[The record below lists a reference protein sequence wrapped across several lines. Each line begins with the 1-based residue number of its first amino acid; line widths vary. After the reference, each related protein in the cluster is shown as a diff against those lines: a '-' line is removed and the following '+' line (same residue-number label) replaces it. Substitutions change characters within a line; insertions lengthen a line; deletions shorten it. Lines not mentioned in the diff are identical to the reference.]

1 MAKKQLQTVIEMQ
14 DKFSK
19 QLELFSEDLHKATD
33 ELKNFAKENEKS
45 SGSSDKLTDSLLNLS
60 NVAKTAG
67 IAYLGKKIFELGNFA
82 VGAASKMDELGNVT
96 SQVFGNSKREVED
109 WAKTID
115 DKIGRSIYQLQ
126 NFASIYGS
134 MFKGA
139 GFDTSYFKNISKDLA
154 VFTADFSSFFN
165 VTDDEAFTAI
175 KGALTGETE
184 ALKRFGII
192 LNDTVMAEY
201 ALTQGIK
208 ANWSELDTALKM
220 QLRYNKL
227 MEITTHIQ
235 GDAERTVDGYANS
248 LKKAEGLIDNIAT
261 SVGQKLI
268 PGATRAVHMF
278 NGIAEAIDN
287 MLSKKDV
294 TDYVFDFVTEKQ
306 SIDELKERYIELSEL
321 YLQGLN
327 TPESEKERLE
337 LYEKILALYPELF
350 GKIDSEAEH
359 YGKVKT
365 ALDSVIN
372 ALKEKIILDA
382 KNAALEQGRIRT
394 EKLRNRI
401 SEKQKEITEKGIK
414 IEAKTGKNIAHLL
427 LDEDIQ
433 KLHSAYAQE
442 NGYTK
447 PNKQKNIFEKE
458 LNKILSGNKEIND
471 KLKGLSE
478 RDKAEYIDS
487 LSKEVK
493 QAAKQYSLQT
503 ASTIKEIKK
512 LEMELDKENQ
522 AVLEEADRQGKIV
535 GDSLERI
542 QKNGSSSRRSDTAR
556 YSSSKANT
564 NIESTIGEAQ
574 KEIDKEKEKFSD
586 SEKAVKEIEELK
598 AKWDTLASKDLKG
611 KKKIYKRL
619 VSLGEKNT
627 AKYAN
632 EINALE
638 KELEKKPKKE
648 KASREERYTYQ
659 NYRKDLQNQQ
669 IFADITGIK
678 ELEQLKSKL
687 STIQSYMKGAIEKGN
702 KGLLEKLQQDF
713 KETTFEIHKV
723 NIQKGLDEI
732 QKQLDTLDI
741 KLESGKMDE
750 QGYHKERV
758 SLLDKVLE
766 QFSENFMNLSDQDK
780 AELKE
785 KIEAFKKEKTVS
797 DEAIK
802 QKEKETAAAKR
813 VTEGL
818 DLLSSGF
825 NGIAAGISAANINN
839 SQTMNGISGIFSSF
853 GTVAKGLETLGG
865 FKSLGSIATT
875 AASWGSSLATVGTIA
890 SGVGAAIGVV
900 GAIGSFIGRKGK
912 KKAAKIDAENKENEE
927 AYKKQISAIQQLTQ
941 AIEKYSERI
950 KTFADRVLV
959 DISKNPTLKYIA
971 GGQRNFDLIHDS
983 MISGKHFADITA
995 LEKGSKKYRSG
1006 FRKKRKSTYTKVDI
1020 SEAELL
1026 KYLGFDKTELDAFT
1040 DEEMRQLDKVLDKVN
1055 HETLRRATGRNL
1067 TESSIE
1073 EWKKQVHEFTK
1084 QLEFLE
1090 KEKADL
1096 FRGST
1101 LESFSGMEFRTE
1113 KELIKEYTEQF
1124 KELGLEGE
1132 KYTETI
1138 KEMAKNNQVLV
1149 TSMLDV
1155 RSNAIEGL
1163 ATGNGG
1169 FLTAAKSYFEK
1180 IYKNASSV
1188 AYDVAFSDIDS
1199 YMSEMFKTI
1208 SDKLLD
1214 VKKSGKLDFS
1224 NLLSDF
1230 DFAKFKNLELSEKE
1244 IKKSLDTIK
1253 RQLLDSGVDLSI
1265 INKLL
1270 PQSDFNNRL
1279 NDLTTSLS
1287 AAMSAGLET
1296 HKYESFTETLGKS
1309 LYDSTKNG
1317 LVKAFSESALY
1328 RGMIEK
1334 FIDTEDLRSKLE
1346 KAGNFKE
1353 AFNLTENIMK
1363 KFGYE
1368 MEANGFGGFDAI
1380 GNLAKEEK
1388 KLGNAYYQDKA
1399 SNMEIN
1405 VTNHFHDI
1413 VYGVQDLES
1422 KINKA
1427 VTDGLEL
1434 ASKKPVILG
1443 G

>member
-96 SQVFGNSKREVED
+96 SQVFGNSKREIED
-109 WAKTID
+109 WAKTMD

-294 TDYVFDFVTEKQ
+294 TDYVFDFVKEKQ
-306 SIDELKERYIELSEL
+306 SIDELKERYVELSEL

-359 YGKVKT
+359 YLQLAG
-365 ALDSVIN
+365 ALDTVISK
-372 ALKEKIILDA
+372 LKEKALTQLKADMSADHTKKLQAYASEAAKYQMESNEEVAKIASKTGGFNPNRRFSKLQYELVNELHEAAASGDEKASERLD
-382 KNAALEQGRIRT
+382 KHLYGLNRDQRAAAIEFARHQVIRD
-394 EKLRNRI
+394 K
-401 SEKQKEITEKGIK
+401 K
-414 IEAKTGKNIAHLL
+414 IEENIEKSRKLNDEFEKTMKNEMAQLEILL
-427 LDEDIQ
+427 NVSS
-433 KLHSAYAQE
+433 KTSYAQAKHYVKY
-442 NGYTK
+442 N
-447 PNKQKNIFEKE
+447 QE
-458 LNKILSGNKEIND
+458 LN
-471 KLKGLSE
+471 
-478 RDKAEYIDS
+478 AEMR
-487 LSKEVK
+487 KVPNVEVK
-493 QAAKQYSLQT
+493 
-503 ASTIKEIKK
+503 
-512 LEMELDKENQ
+512 D
-522 AVLEEADRQGKIV
+522 EA
-535 GDSLERI
+535 
-542 QKNGSSSRRSDTAR
+542 
-556 YSSSKANT
+556 
-564 NIESTIGEAQ
+564 
-574 KEIDKEKEKFSD
+574 
-586 SEKAVKEIEELK
+586 SEKAVKEIEDLK

-611 KKKIYKRL
+611 KKEIYKRL
-619 VSLGEKNT
+619 MALGEKNLS
-627 AKYAN
+627 KYTN

-638 KELEKKPKKE
+638 KELEKKPRKE

-780 AELKE
+780 VELKE

-971 GGQRNFDLIHDS
+971 GGQRNFDLMHDS

-1006 FRKKRKSTYTKVDI
+1006 FRKKRKDTYTKVDI

>member
-96 SQVFGNSKREVED
+96 SQVFGNSKREIED
-109 WAKTID
+109 WAKTMD

-208 ANWSELDTALKM
+208 ANWAELDTALKM

-227 MEITTHIQ
+227 MEITAHIQ

-294 TDYVFDFVTEKQ
+294 TDYVFDFVKEKQ

-337 LYEKILALYPELF
+337 LYNQILTLYPELF

-359 YGKVKT
+359 YLQLAG
-365 ALDSVIN
+365 ALDTVISK
-372 ALKEKIILDA
+372 LKEKTLAQFQSDRIAEHSKTLEKHATQIA
-382 KNAALEQGRIRT
+382 KYEMESDEEIAKIASKNKGFNPNTKFGKAQYQVIHDLHEESAKGDEKAA
-394 EKLRNRI
+394 EKLDKRLRGLTSAERAATIEFARHEVIRN
-401 SEKQKEITEKGIK
+401 QK
-414 IEAKTGKNIAHLL
+414 IEGYIG
-427 LDEDIQ
+427 DIQ
-433 KLHSAYAQE
+433 KLNDEFNKTMKYQTAQLETVLNVSSKTSYAQAKH
-442 NGYTK
+442 YSK
-447 PNKQKNIFEKE
+447 YYQE
-458 LNKILSGNKEIND
+458 LDIARGKIP
-471 KLKGLSE
+471 
-478 RDKAEYIDS
+478 KAE
-487 LSKEVK
+487 VK
-493 QAAKQYSLQT
+493 
-503 ASTIKEIKK
+503 
-512 LEMELDKENQ
+512 D
-522 AVLEEADRQGKIV
+522 EA
-535 GDSLERI
+535 
-542 QKNGSSSRRSDTAR
+542 
-556 YSSSKANT
+556 
-564 NIESTIGEAQ
+564 
-574 KEIDKEKEKFSD
+574 
-586 SEKAVKEIEELK
+586 SEKAAKEIEELK
-598 AKWDTLASKDLKG
+598 TKWDTLASKDLKG
-611 KKKIYKRL
+611 KKEIYQRL
-619 VSLGEKNT
+619 MALGEKNLS
-627 AKYAN
+627 KYTN

-638 KELEKKPKKE
+638 KELEKNSKKE
-648 KASREERYTYQ
+648 KAPKEDRYTYQ

-669 IFADITGIK
+669 IFADITGVK

-741 KLESGKMDE
+741 KLESGKIDE

-825 NGIAAGISAANINN
+825 NGIAAGISAAN

-927 AYKKQISAIQQLTQ
+927 AYKKQISALQQLTQ

-971 GGQRNFDLIHDS
+971 GGQRNFDLMHDS

-1138 KEMAKNNQVLV
+1138 KDMAKNNQVLV

-1380 GNLAKEEK
+1380 GNLTKEEK
-1388 KLGNAYYQDKA
+1388 KLENAYYQDKA

>member
-96 SQVFGNSKREVED
+96 SQVFGNSKREIED
-109 WAKTID
+109 WAKTMD

-208 ANWSELDTALKM
+208 ANWAELDTALKM

-294 TDYVFDFVTEKQ
+294 TDYVFDFVKEKQ

-337 LYEKILALYPELF
+337 LYNQILTLYPELF

-359 YGKVKT
+359 YLQLAG
-365 ALDSVIN
+365 ALDTVISK
-372 ALKEKIILDA
+372 LKEKALTQLKADMSADHTKKLQAYASEAAKYQMESNEEVAKIASKTGGFNPNRRFSKLQYELVNELHEAAASGDEKASERLD
-382 KNAALEQGRIRT
+382 KHLYGLNRDQRAAAIEFARHQVIRD
-394 EKLRNRI
+394 K
-401 SEKQKEITEKGIK
+401 K
-414 IEAKTGKNIAHLL
+414 IEENIEKSRKLNDEFEKTMKNEMAQLEILL
-427 LDEDIQ
+427 NVSS
-433 KLHSAYAQE
+433 KTSYAQAKHYVKY
-442 NGYTK
+442 N
-447 PNKQKNIFEKE
+447 QE
-458 LNKILSGNKEIND
+458 LN
-471 KLKGLSE
+471 
-478 RDKAEYIDS
+478 AEMG
-487 LSKEVK
+487 KVPNVEVK
-493 QAAKQYSLQT
+493 
-503 ASTIKEIKK
+503 
-512 LEMELDKENQ
+512 D
-522 AVLEEADRQGKIV
+522 EA
-535 GDSLERI
+535 
-542 QKNGSSSRRSDTAR
+542 
-556 YSSSKANT
+556 
-564 NIESTIGEAQ
+564 
-574 KEIDKEKEKFSD
+574 
-586 SEKAVKEIEELK
+586 SEKAAKEIEELK
-598 AKWDTLASKDLKG
+598 TKWDTLASKDLKG
-611 KKKIYKRL
+611 KKEIYKRL
-619 VSLGEKNT
+619 MALGEKNLS
-627 AKYAN
+627 KYTN

-638 KELEKKPKKE
+638 KELEKKHRKE

-927 AYKKQISAIQQLTQ
+927 AYKKQISALQQLTQ

-971 GGQRNFDLIHDS
+971 GGQRNFDLMHDS

-1006 FRKKRKSTYTKVDI
+1006 FRKKRKDTYTKVDI

-1040 DEEMRQLDKVLDKVN
+1040 DAEMKQLDKVLDKVN

-1067 TESSIE
+1067 TESSIQ

-1090 KEKADL
+1090 KEKTDL

-1188 AYDVAFSDIDS
+1188 AYDVTFSDIDS

-1328 RGMIEK
+1328 QGMIEK

-1427 VTDGLEL
+1427 VTDGMEL

>member
-45 SGSSDKLTDSLLNLS
+45 SGSSGKLTDSLLNLS

-294 TDYVFDFVTEKQ
+294 TDYVFDFVKEKQ
-306 SIDELKERYIELSEL
+306 SIDELYDRYVELSEAYMQGTGKPEDEEERL
-321 YLQGLN
+321 SIYEKLKAISPDIISGYNNEASACYELAKGLQKVNEQL
-327 TPESEKERLE
+327 KERIINE
-337 LYEKILALYPELF
+337 AQGKILTKGLEESLKIQGKITDIETKLSTKGA
-350 GKIDSEAEH
+350 KIDSKYRTTLSLHITNKELEKLSSLEAIKNSPYANDKNSFDKAAKEILKKH
-359 YGKVKT
+359 KFEPSESNIKALEELSRGYGFVAMDLEKYNRQAKQISKNTIEETEKVK
-365 ALDSVIN
+365 
-372 ALKEKIILDA
+372 KELTIIIGNLEKESQLRNKNKSLQDTKSEVHKG
-382 KNAALEQGRIRT
+382 KNA
-394 EKLRNRI
+394 
-401 SEKQKEITEKGIK
+401 
-414 IEAKTGKNIAHLL
+414 
-427 LDEDIQ
+427 IQ
-433 KLHSAYAQE
+433 
-442 NGYTK
+442 
-447 PNKQKNIFEKE
+447 
-458 LNKILSGNKEIND
+458 
-471 KLKGLSE
+471 
-478 RDKAEYIDS
+478 
-487 LSKEVK
+487 SK
-493 QAAKQYSLQT
+493 
-503 ASTIKEIKK
+503 
-512 LEMELDKENQ
+512 ME
-522 AVLEEADRQGKIV
+522 
-535 GDSLERI
+535 
-542 QKNGSSSRRSDTAR
+542 
-556 YSSSKANT
+556 
-564 NIESTIGEAQ
+564 
-574 KEIDKEKEKFSD
+574 EIDKEKEKLDD
-586 SEKAVKEIEELK
+586 SKEKNMSRIKEIEE
-598 AKWDTLASKDLKG
+598 TYVKG
-611 KKKIYKRL
+611 MYK
-619 VSLGEKNT
+619 
-627 AKYAN
+627 
-632 EINALE
+632 NALE
-638 KELEKKPKKE
+638 LKKIAAEYIGIGGDHKKAAEMQAKANEMLEQSKKKSKKQHDS
-648 KASREERYTYQ
+648 KEERYTYQ
-659 NYRKDLQNQQ
+659 NYRKDLQNQK
-669 IFADITGIK
+669 IFNDIVGTK
-678 ELEQLKSKL
+678 ELEQLKSKI
-687 STIQSYMKGAIEKGN
+687 STIQSYMRGAIEKGN
-702 KGLLEKLQQDF
+702 KELLNRLQQDF
-713 KETTFEIHKV
+713 KETTFEINNIKV
-723 NIQKGLDEI
+723 GEIIDKYTKESEKNSEIKDTTAKDKADLKNITQTIAELEKLDDE
-732 QKQLDTLDI
+732 QASL
-741 KLESGKMDE
+741 KLEELKKNKDF
-750 QGYHKERV
+750 
-758 SLLDKVLE
+758 LDKKIRQE
-766 QFSENFMNLSDQDK
+766 EEEIRKKQEYNDK
-780 AELKE
+780 LNVTINALN
-785 KIEAFKKEKTVS
+785 
-797 DEAIK
+797 
-802 QKEKETAAAKR
+802 TAANGFSQLASATGSK
-813 VTEGL
+813 TIGGFANIL
-818 DLLSSGF
+818 GSAASIGSAMKDWGGLSSITGMF
-825 NGIAAGISAANINN
+825 SASGSVSAGMASLGAAAGIAAAGI
-839 SQTMNGISGIFSSF
+839 GI
-853 GTVAKGLETLGG
+853 A
-865 FKSLGSIATT
+865 
-875 AASWGSSLATVGTIA
+875 ATVG
-890 SGVGAAIGVV
+890 
-900 GAIGSFIGRKGK
+900 SFLGRKGK

-1169 FLTAAKSYFEK
+1169 YLTAAKSYFEK

-1199 YMSEMFKTI
+1199 YMSEMFKSI

-1328 RGMIEK
+1328 QGMIEK

-1380 GNLAKEEK
+1380 SNLAKEEK

-1399 SNMEIN
+1399 SNMEIH

-1434 ASKKPVILG
+1434 ASKKPVVLG

>member
-45 SGSSDKLTDSLLNLS
+45 SGSSGKLTDSLLNLS

-109 WAKTID
+109 WAKTMD
-115 DKIGRSIYQLQ
+115 DKIGRSIYKLQ

-294 TDYVFDFVTEKQ
+294 TDYVFDFVKEKQ
-306 SIDELKERYIELSEL
+306 SIDELYDRYVELSEAYMQGTGKPEDEEERL
-321 YLQGLN
+321 SIYEKLKAISPDIISGYNNEASACYELAKGLQKVNEQL
-327 TPESEKERLE
+327 KERIINE
-337 LYEKILALYPELF
+337 AQGKILTKGLEESLKIQGKITDIETKLSTKGA
-350 GKIDSEAEH
+350 KIDSKYRTTLSLHITNKELEKLSSLEAIKNSPYANDKNSFDKAAKEILKKH
-359 YGKVKT
+359 KFEPSESNIKALEELSRGYGFVAMDLEKYNRQAKQISKNTIEETEKVK
-365 ALDSVIN
+365 
-372 ALKEKIILDA
+372 KELTIIIGNLEKESQLRNKNKSLQDTKSEVHKG
-382 KNAALEQGRIRT
+382 KNA
-394 EKLRNRI
+394 
-401 SEKQKEITEKGIK
+401 
-414 IEAKTGKNIAHLL
+414 
-427 LDEDIQ
+427 IQ
-433 KLHSAYAQE
+433 
-442 NGYTK
+442 
-447 PNKQKNIFEKE
+447 
-458 LNKILSGNKEIND
+458 
-471 KLKGLSE
+471 
-478 RDKAEYIDS
+478 
-487 LSKEVK
+487 SK
-493 QAAKQYSLQT
+493 
-503 ASTIKEIKK
+503 
-512 LEMELDKENQ
+512 ME
-522 AVLEEADRQGKIV
+522 
-535 GDSLERI
+535 
-542 QKNGSSSRRSDTAR
+542 
-556 YSSSKANT
+556 
-564 NIESTIGEAQ
+564 
-574 KEIDKEKEKFSD
+574 EIDKEKEKLDD
-586 SEKAVKEIEELK
+586 SKEKNMSRIKEIEE
-598 AKWDTLASKDLKG
+598 TYVKG
-611 KKKIYKRL
+611 MYK
-619 VSLGEKNT
+619 
-627 AKYAN
+627 
-632 EINALE
+632 NALE
-638 KELEKKPKKE
+638 LKKIAAEYIGIGGDHKKAAEMQAKANEMLEQSKKKSKKQHDS
-648 KASREERYTYQ
+648 KEERYTYQ

-741 KLESGKMDE
+741 KLKSGKMDE

-839 SQTMNGISGIFSSF
+839 SKTMNGISGIFSSF

-900 GAIGSFIGRKGK
+900 GAVGSFLGRSGK
-912 KKAAKIDAENKENEE
+912 KKAAKIDAQNKENEE
-927 AYKKQISAIQQLTQ
+927 AYKKQISALQQLTQ

-971 GGQRNFDLIHDS
+971 GGQRNFDLMHDS

-1040 DEEMRQLDKVLDKVN
+1040 DEEMRQLDRVLDKVN
-1055 HETLRRATGRNL
+1055 HEALRRATGRNL

>member
-96 SQVFGNSKREVED
+96 SQVFGNSKREIED
-109 WAKTID
+109 WAKTMD

-208 ANWSELDTALKM
+208 ANWAELDTALKM

-227 MEITTHIQ
+227 MEITAHIQ

-294 TDYVFDFVTEKQ
+294 TDYVFDFVKEKQ

-337 LYEKILALYPELF
+337 LYNQILTLYPELF

-359 YGKVKT
+359 YLQLAG
-365 ALDSVIN
+365 ALDTVISK
-372 ALKEKIILDA
+372 LKEKTLAQFQSDRIAEHSKTLEKHATQIA
-382 KNAALEQGRIRT
+382 KYEMESDEEIAKIASKNKGFNPNTKFGKAQYQVIHDLHEESAKGDEKAA
-394 EKLRNRI
+394 EKLDKRLRGLTSAERAATIEFARHEVIRN
-401 SEKQKEITEKGIK
+401 QK
-414 IEAKTGKNIAHLL
+414 IEGYIG
-427 LDEDIQ
+427 DIQ
-433 KLHSAYAQE
+433 KLNDEFNKTMKYQTAQLETVLNVSSKTSYAQAKH
-442 NGYTK
+442 YSK
-447 PNKQKNIFEKE
+447 YYQE
-458 LNKILSGNKEIND
+458 LDIARGKIP
-471 KLKGLSE
+471 
-478 RDKAEYIDS
+478 KAE
-487 LSKEVK
+487 VK
-493 QAAKQYSLQT
+493 
-503 ASTIKEIKK
+503 
-512 LEMELDKENQ
+512 D
-522 AVLEEADRQGKIV
+522 EA
-535 GDSLERI
+535 
-542 QKNGSSSRRSDTAR
+542 
-556 YSSSKANT
+556 
-564 NIESTIGEAQ
+564 
-574 KEIDKEKEKFSD
+574 
-586 SEKAVKEIEELK
+586 SEKAAKEIEELK
-598 AKWDTLASKDLKG
+598 TKWDTLASKDLKG
-611 KKKIYKRL
+611 KKEIYQRL
-619 VSLGEKNT
+619 MALGEKNLS
-627 AKYAN
+627 KYTN

-638 KELEKKPKKE
+638 KELEKNSKKE
-648 KASREERYTYQ
+648 KAPKEDRYTYQ

-669 IFADITGIK
+669 IFADITGVK

-741 KLESGKMDE
+741 KLESGKIDE

-825 NGIAAGISAANINN
+825 NGIAAGISATNINN

-927 AYKKQISAIQQLTQ
+927 AYKKQISALQQLTQ

-971 GGQRNFDLIHDS
+971 GGQRNFDLMHDS

-1138 KEMAKNNQVLV
+1138 KDMAKNNQVLV

-1380 GNLAKEEK
+1380 GNLTKEEK

>member
-45 SGSSDKLTDSLLNLS
+45 SGSSGKLTDSLLNLS

-109 WAKTID
+109 WAKTMD

-306 SIDELKERYIELSEL
+306 SIDELYDRYVELSEAYMQGTGKPEDEEERL
-321 YLQGLN
+321 SIYEKLKAISPDIISGYNNEASACYELAKGLQKVNEQL
-327 TPESEKERLE
+327 KERIINE
-337 LYEKILALYPELF
+337 AQGKILTKGLEESLKIQGKITDIETKLSTKGA
-350 GKIDSEAEH
+350 KIDSKYRTTLSLHITNKELEKLSSLEAIKNSPYANDKNSFDKMAKEILKKH
-359 YGKVKT
+359 KFETSESNIKALEELSRGYGFVAMDLEKYNKQAKQISKNTIEETEKVK
-365 ALDSVIN
+365 
-372 ALKEKIILDA
+372 KELTIIIRNLEKESQLRNKNKSLQDTKSEVHKG
-382 KNAALEQGRIRT
+382 KNA
-394 EKLRNRI
+394 
-401 SEKQKEITEKGIK
+401 
-414 IEAKTGKNIAHLL
+414 
-427 LDEDIQ
+427 IQ
-433 KLHSAYAQE
+433 
-442 NGYTK
+442 
-447 PNKQKNIFEKE
+447 
-458 LNKILSGNKEIND
+458 
-471 KLKGLSE
+471 
-478 RDKAEYIDS
+478 
-487 LSKEVK
+487 SK
-493 QAAKQYSLQT
+493 
-503 ASTIKEIKK
+503 
-512 LEMELDKENQ
+512 ME
-522 AVLEEADRQGKIV
+522 
-535 GDSLERI
+535 
-542 QKNGSSSRRSDTAR
+542 
-556 YSSSKANT
+556 
-564 NIESTIGEAQ
+564 
-574 KEIDKEKEKFSD
+574 EIDKEKEKFSD

-741 KLESGKMDE
+741 KLKSGKMDE

-971 GGQRNFDLIHDS
+971 GGQRNFDLMHDS

-1040 DEEMRQLDKVLDKVN
+1040 DAEMKQLDKVLDKVN

>member
-1 MAKKQLQTVIEMQ
+1 MNTAANGFSQLASATGSKTIGGFANILGSAASIGSAMK
-14 DKFSK
+14 DWGGLSSITGMFS
-19 QLELFSEDLHKATD
+19 A
-33 ELKNFAKENEKS
+33 
-45 SGSSDKLTDSLLNLS
+45 SGSVSAGMASLG
-60 NVAKTAG
+60 AAAG
-67 IAYLGKKIFELGNFA
+67 IA
-82 VGAASKMDELGNVT
+82 AA
-96 SQVFGNSKREVED
+96 
-109 WAKTID
+109 
-115 DKIGRSIYQLQ
+115 
-126 NFASIYGS
+126 
-134 MFKGA
+134 
-139 GFDTSYFKNISKDLA
+139 
-154 VFTADFSSFFN
+154 
-165 VTDDEAFTAI
+165 
-175 KGALTGETE
+175 
-184 ALKRFGII
+184 GI
-192 LNDTVMAEY
+192 
-201 ALTQGIK
+201 
-208 ANWSELDTALKM
+208 
-220 QLRYNKL
+220 
-227 MEITTHIQ
+227 
-235 GDAERTVDGYANS
+235 
-248 LKKAEGLIDNIAT
+248 
-261 SVGQKLI
+261 
-268 PGATRAVHMF
+268 
-278 NGIAEAIDN
+278 
-287 MLSKKDV
+287 
-294 TDYVFDFVTEKQ
+294 
-306 SIDELKERYIELSEL
+306 
-321 YLQGLN
+321 
-327 TPESEKERLE
+327 
-337 LYEKILALYPELF
+337 
-350 GKIDSEAEH
+350 
-359 YGKVKT
+359 
-365 ALDSVIN
+365 
-372 ALKEKIILDA
+372 
-382 KNAALEQGRIRT
+382 
-394 EKLRNRI
+394 
-401 SEKQKEITEKGIK
+401 
-414 IEAKTGKNIAHLL
+414 
-427 LDEDIQ
+427 
-433 KLHSAYAQE
+433 
-442 NGYTK
+442 
-447 PNKQKNIFEKE
+447 
-458 LNKILSGNKEIND
+458 
-471 KLKGLSE
+471 
-478 RDKAEYIDS
+478 
-487 LSKEVK
+487 
-493 QAAKQYSLQT
+493 
-503 ASTIKEIKK
+503 
-512 LEMELDKENQ
+512 
-522 AVLEEADRQGKIV
+522 
-535 GDSLERI
+535 
-542 QKNGSSSRRSDTAR
+542 
-556 YSSSKANT
+556 
-564 NIESTIGEAQ
+564 
-574 KEIDKEKEKFSD
+574 
-586 SEKAVKEIEELK
+586 
-598 AKWDTLASKDLKG
+598 
-611 KKKIYKRL
+611 
-619 VSLGEKNT
+619 
-627 AKYAN
+627 
-632 EINALE
+632 
-638 KELEKKPKKE
+638 
-648 KASREERYTYQ
+648 
-659 NYRKDLQNQQ
+659 
-669 IFADITGIK
+669 
-678 ELEQLKSKL
+678 
-687 STIQSYMKGAIEKGN
+687 
-702 KGLLEKLQQDF
+702 
-713 KETTFEIHKV
+713 
-723 NIQKGLDEI
+723 
-732 QKQLDTLDI
+732 
-741 KLESGKMDE
+741 
-750 QGYHKERV
+750 
-758 SLLDKVLE
+758 
-766 QFSENFMNLSDQDK
+766 
-780 AELKE
+780 
-785 KIEAFKKEKTVS
+785 
-797 DEAIK
+797 
-802 QKEKETAAAKR
+802 
-813 VTEGL
+813 
-818 DLLSSGF
+818 
-825 NGIAAGISAANINN
+825 GIAA
-839 SQTMNGISGIFSSF
+839 
-853 GTVAKGLETLGG
+853 
-865 FKSLGSIATT
+865 
-875 AASWGSSLATVGTIA
+875 TVG
-890 SGVGAAIGVV
+890 
-900 GAIGSFIGRKGK
+900 SFLGRKGK

-1040 DEEMRQLDKVLDKVN
+1040 DAEMKQLDKVLDKVN

-1073 EWKKQVHEFTK
+1073 EWKKQVHAFTK

-1188 AYDVAFSDIDS
+1188 AYDVTFSDIDS

-1328 RGMIEK
+1328 QGMIEK

-1380 GNLAKEEK
+1380 SNLAKEEK

-1399 SNMEIN
+1399 SNMEIH

-1434 ASKKPVILG
+1434 ASKKPVVLG

>member
-1 MAKKQLQTVIEMQ
+1 MQ
-14 DKFSK
+14 
-19 QLELFSEDLHKATD
+19 
-33 ELKNFAKENEKS
+33 
-45 SGSSDKLTDSLLNLS
+45 
-60 NVAKTAG
+60 
-67 IAYLGKKIFELGNFA
+67 
-82 VGAASKMDELGNVT
+82 
-96 SQVFGNSKREVED
+96 
-109 WAKTID
+109 
-115 DKIGRSIYQLQ
+115 
-126 NFASIYGS
+126 
-134 MFKGA
+134 
-139 GFDTSYFKNISKDLA
+139 
-154 VFTADFSSFFN
+154 FT
-165 VTDDEAFTAI
+165 
-175 KGALTGETE
+175 
-184 ALKRFGII
+184 
-192 LNDTVMAEY
+192 
-201 ALTQGIK
+201 
-208 ANWSELDTALKM
+208 
-220 QLRYNKL
+220 
-227 MEITTHIQ
+227 
-235 GDAERTVDGYANS
+235 
-248 LKKAEGLIDNIAT
+248 
-261 SVGQKLI
+261 
-268 PGATRAVHMF
+268 
-278 NGIAEAIDN
+278 
-287 MLSKKDV
+287 
-294 TDYVFDFVTEKQ
+294 DFVKEKQ

-337 LYEKILALYPELF
+337 LYNQILTLYPELF

-359 YGKVKT
+359 YLQLAG
-365 ALDSVIN
+365 ALDTVISK
-372 ALKEKIILDA
+372 LKEKTLAQFQSDRIAEHSKTLEKHATQIA
-382 KNAALEQGRIRT
+382 KYEMESDEEIAKIASKNKGFNPNTKFGKAQYQVIHDLHEESAKGDEKAA
-394 EKLRNRI
+394 EKLDKRLRGLTSAERAATIEFARHEVIRN
-401 SEKQKEITEKGIK
+401 QK
-414 IEAKTGKNIAHLL
+414 IEGYIG
-427 LDEDIQ
+427 DIQ
-433 KLHSAYAQE
+433 KLNDEFNKTMKYQTAQLETVLNVSSKTSYAQAKH
-442 NGYTK
+442 YSK
-447 PNKQKNIFEKE
+447 YYQE
-458 LNKILSGNKEIND
+458 LDIARGKIP
-471 KLKGLSE
+471 
-478 RDKAEYIDS
+478 KAE
-487 LSKEVK
+487 VK
-493 QAAKQYSLQT
+493 
-503 ASTIKEIKK
+503 
-512 LEMELDKENQ
+512 D
-522 AVLEEADRQGKIV
+522 EA
-535 GDSLERI
+535 
-542 QKNGSSSRRSDTAR
+542 
-556 YSSSKANT
+556 
-564 NIESTIGEAQ
+564 
-574 KEIDKEKEKFSD
+574 
-586 SEKAVKEIEELK
+586 SEKAAKEIEELK
-598 AKWDTLASKDLKG
+598 TKWDTLASKDLKG
-611 KKKIYKRL
+611 KKEIYQRL
-619 VSLGEKNT
+619 MALGEKNLS
-627 AKYAN
+627 KYTN

-638 KELEKKPKKE
+638 KELEKNSKKE
-648 KASREERYTYQ
+648 KAPKEDRYTYQ

-669 IFADITGIK
+669 IFADITGVK

-741 KLESGKMDE
+741 KLESGKIDE

-927 AYKKQISAIQQLTQ
+927 AYKKQISALQQLTQ

-971 GGQRNFDLIHDS
+971 GGQRNFDLMHDS

-1138 KEMAKNNQVLV
+1138 KDMAKNNQVLV

-1380 GNLAKEEK
+1380 GNLTKEEK

>member
-45 SGSSDKLTDSLLNLS
+45 SGSSGKLTDSLLNLS

-109 WAKTID
+109 WAKTMD

-306 SIDELKERYIELSEL
+306 SIDELYDRYVELSEAYMQGTGKPEDEEERL
-321 YLQGLN
+321 SIYEKLKAISPDIISGYNNEASACYELAKGLQKVNEQL
-327 TPESEKERLE
+327 KERIINE
-337 LYEKILALYPELF
+337 AQGKILTKGLEESLKIQGKITDIETKLSTKGA
-350 GKIDSEAEH
+350 KIDSKYRTTLSLHITNKELEKLSSLEAIKNSPYANDKNSFDKMAKEILKKH
-359 YGKVKT
+359 KFETSESNIKALEELSRGYGFVAMDLEKYNKQAKQISKNTIEETEKVK
-365 ALDSVIN
+365 
-372 ALKEKIILDA
+372 KELTIIIRNLEKESQLRNKNKSLQDTKSEVHKG
-382 KNAALEQGRIRT
+382 KNA
-394 EKLRNRI
+394 
-401 SEKQKEITEKGIK
+401 
-414 IEAKTGKNIAHLL
+414 
-427 LDEDIQ
+427 IQ
-433 KLHSAYAQE
+433 
-442 NGYTK
+442 
-447 PNKQKNIFEKE
+447 
-458 LNKILSGNKEIND
+458 
-471 KLKGLSE
+471 
-478 RDKAEYIDS
+478 
-487 LSKEVK
+487 SK
-493 QAAKQYSLQT
+493 
-503 ASTIKEIKK
+503 
-512 LEMELDKENQ
+512 ME
-522 AVLEEADRQGKIV
+522 
-535 GDSLERI
+535 
-542 QKNGSSSRRSDTAR
+542 
-556 YSSSKANT
+556 
-564 NIESTIGEAQ
+564 
-574 KEIDKEKEKFSD
+574 EIDKEKEKFSD

-713 KETTFEIHKV
+713 KETTFAIHKV

-741 KLESGKMDE
+741 KLKSGKMDE

-927 AYKKQISAIQQLTQ
+927 AYKKQISALQQLTQ

>member
-45 SGSSDKLTDSLLNLS
+45 SGSSGKLTDSLLNLS

-96 SQVFGNSKREVED
+96 SQVFGNSKREIED
-109 WAKTID
+109 WAKTMD

-337 LYEKILALYPELF
+337 LYNQILTLYPELF

-359 YGKVKT
+359 YLQLAG
-365 ALDSVIN
+365 ALDTVISK
-372 ALKEKIILDA
+372 LKEKTLAQFQSDRIAEHSRSLEKHATQIA
-382 KNAALEQGRIRT
+382 KYEMESDEEIARIASKNGGFNPNTKFGKAQYQAIHDLHEESAKGDEKAA
-394 EKLRNRI
+394 EKLAQRLRGLTSAERAATIEFARHEVIRN
-401 SEKQKEITEKGIK
+401 QK
-414 IEAKTGKNIAHLL
+414 IEGYIG
-427 LDEDIQ
+427 DIQ
-433 KLHSAYAQE
+433 KLNDEFNKTMKYQTAQLETVLNVSSETSYAKARHYSKYAQE
-442 NGYTK
+442 
-447 PNKQKNIFEKE
+447 
-458 LNKILSGNKEIND
+458 LD
-471 KLKGLSE
+471 VE
-478 RDKAEYIDS
+478 R
-487 LSKEVK
+487 
-493 QAAKQYSLQT
+493 
-503 ASTIKEIKK
+503 
-512 LEMELDKENQ
+512 
-522 AVLEEADRQGKIV
+522 GKIP
-535 GDSLERI
+535 
-542 QKNGSSSRRSDTAR
+542 KTAV
-556 YSSSKANT
+556 KD
-564 NIESTIGEAQ
+564 EA
-574 KEIDKEKEKFSD
+574 
-586 SEKAVKEIEELK
+586 SEKAAKEIEELK
-598 AKWDTLASKDLKG
+598 TKWDTLASKDLKG
-611 KKKIYKRL
+611 KKEIYQRL
-619 VSLGEKNT
+619 MALGEKNLS
-627 AKYAN
+627 KYAN

-927 AYKKQISAIQQLTQ
+927 AYKKQISALQQLTQ

-971 GGQRNFDLIHDS
+971 GGQRNFDLMHDS
-983 MISGKHFADITA
+983 MISGKHFADIA
-995 LEKGSKKYRSG
+995 AIEKGSASYRKH

-1040 DEEMRQLDKVLDKVN
+1040 DAEMKQLDKVLDKVN

-1090 KEKADL
+1090 KEKTDL

-1155 RSNAIEGL
+1155 RNNAIEGL

-1328 RGMIEK
+1328 RGMIEN

>member
-45 SGSSDKLTDSLLNLS
+45 SGSSGKLTDSLLNLS

-96 SQVFGNSKREVED
+96 SQVFGNSKREIED
-109 WAKTID
+109 WAKTMD

-235 GDAERTVDGYANS
+235 DDAERTVDGYANS

-337 LYEKILALYPELF
+337 LYNQILTLYPELF

-359 YGKVKT
+359 YLQLAG
-365 ALDSVIN
+365 ALDTVISK
-372 ALKEKIILDA
+372 LKEKTLAQFQSDRIAEHSRSLEKHATQIA
-382 KNAALEQGRIRT
+382 KYEMESDEEIARIASKNGGFNPNTKFGKAQYQAIHDLHEESAKGDEKAA
-394 EKLRNRI
+394 EKLAQRLRGLTSAERAATIEFARHEVIRN
-401 SEKQKEITEKGIK
+401 QK
-414 IEAKTGKNIAHLL
+414 IEGYIG
-427 LDEDIQ
+427 DIQ
-433 KLHSAYAQE
+433 KLNDEFNKTMKYQTAQLETVLNVSSETSYAKARHYSKYAQE
-442 NGYTK
+442 
-447 PNKQKNIFEKE
+447 
-458 LNKILSGNKEIND
+458 LD
-471 KLKGLSE
+471 VE
-478 RDKAEYIDS
+478 R
-487 LSKEVK
+487 
-493 QAAKQYSLQT
+493 
-503 ASTIKEIKK
+503 
-512 LEMELDKENQ
+512 
-522 AVLEEADRQGKIV
+522 GKIP
-535 GDSLERI
+535 
-542 QKNGSSSRRSDTAR
+542 KTAV
-556 YSSSKANT
+556 KD
-564 NIESTIGEAQ
+564 EA
-574 KEIDKEKEKFSD
+574 
-586 SEKAVKEIEELK
+586 SEKAAKEIEELK
-598 AKWDTLASKDLKG
+598 TKWDTLASKDLKG
-611 KKKIYKRL
+611 KKEIYQRL
-619 VSLGEKNT
+619 MALGEKNLS
-627 AKYAN
+627 KYAN

-839 SQTMNGISGIFSSF
+839 SQTMNSISGIFSSF

-927 AYKKQISAIQQLTQ
+927 AYKKQISALQQLTQ

-971 GGQRNFDLIHDS
+971 GGQRNFDLMHDS
-983 MISGKHFADITA
+983 MISGKHFADIA
-995 LEKGSKKYRSG
+995 AIEKGSASYRKH

-1040 DEEMRQLDKVLDKVN
+1040 DAEMKQLDKVLDKVN

-1090 KEKADL
+1090 KEKTDL

-1155 RSNAIEGL
+1155 RNNAIEGL

-1279 NDLTTSLS
+1279 NDLTTFLS

-1328 RGMIEK
+1328 RGMIEN

>member
-96 SQVFGNSKREVED
+96 SQVFGNSKREIED
-109 WAKTID
+109 WAKTMD

-208 ANWSELDTALKM
+208 ANWAELDTALKM

-227 MEITTHIQ
+227 MEITAHIQ

-294 TDYVFDFVTEKQ
+294 TDYVFDFVKEKQ
-306 SIDELKERYIELSEL
+306 SIDELKERYIEPSEL

-337 LYEKILALYPELF
+337 LYNQILTLYPELF

-359 YGKVKT
+359 YLQLAG
-365 ALDSVIN
+365 ALDTVISK
-372 ALKEKIILDA
+372 LKEKTLAQFQSDRIAEHSKTLEKHATQIA
-382 KNAALEQGRIRT
+382 KYEMESDEEIAKIASKNKGFNPNTKFGKAQYQVIHDLHEESAKGDEKAA
-394 EKLRNRI
+394 EKLDKRLRGLTSAERAATIEFARHEVIRN
-401 SEKQKEITEKGIK
+401 QK
-414 IEAKTGKNIAHLL
+414 IEGYIG
-427 LDEDIQ
+427 DIQ
-433 KLHSAYAQE
+433 KLNDEFNKTMKYQTAQLETVLNVSSKTSYAQAKH
-442 NGYTK
+442 YSK
-447 PNKQKNIFEKE
+447 YYQE
-458 LNKILSGNKEIND
+458 LDIARGKIP
-471 KLKGLSE
+471 
-478 RDKAEYIDS
+478 KAE
-487 LSKEVK
+487 VK
-493 QAAKQYSLQT
+493 
-503 ASTIKEIKK
+503 
-512 LEMELDKENQ
+512 D
-522 AVLEEADRQGKIV
+522 EA
-535 GDSLERI
+535 
-542 QKNGSSSRRSDTAR
+542 
-556 YSSSKANT
+556 
-564 NIESTIGEAQ
+564 
-574 KEIDKEKEKFSD
+574 
-586 SEKAVKEIEELK
+586 SEKAAKEIEELK
-598 AKWDTLASKDLKG
+598 TKWDTLASKDLKG
-611 KKKIYKRL
+611 KKEIYQRL
-619 VSLGEKNT
+619 MALGEKNLS
-627 AKYAN
+627 KYTN

-638 KELEKKPKKE
+638 KELEKNSKKE
-648 KASREERYTYQ
+648 KAPKEDRYTYQ

-669 IFADITGIK
+669 IFADITGVK

-741 KLESGKMDE
+741 KLESGKIDE

-927 AYKKQISAIQQLTQ
+927 AYKKQISALQQLTQ

-971 GGQRNFDLIHDS
+971 GGQRNFDLMHDS

-1138 KEMAKNNQVLV
+1138 KDMAKNNQVLV

-1380 GNLAKEEK
+1380 GNLTKEEK

>member
-45 SGSSDKLTDSLLNLS
+45 SGSSGKLTDSLLNLS

-109 WAKTID
+109 WAKTMD

-248 LKKAEGLIDNIAT
+248 LKKAEGLIGNIAT

-294 TDYVFDFVTEKQ
+294 TDYVFDFVKEKQ
-306 SIDELKERYIELSEL
+306 SIDELKERYVELSEL

-337 LYEKILALYPELF
+337 LYNQILTLYPELF

-359 YGKVKT
+359 YLQLAG
-365 ALDSVIN
+365 ALDTVISK
-372 ALKEKIILDA
+372 LKEKALTQLKADMSADHTKKLQAYASEAAKYQMESNEEVAKIASKTGGFNPNRRFSKLQYELVNELHEAAASGDEKASERLD
-382 KNAALEQGRIRT
+382 KHLYGLNRDQRAAAIEFARHQVIRD
-394 EKLRNRI
+394 K
-401 SEKQKEITEKGIK
+401 K
-414 IEAKTGKNIAHLL
+414 IEENIEKSRKLNDEFEKTMKNEMAQLEILL
-427 LDEDIQ
+427 NVSS
-433 KLHSAYAQE
+433 KTSYAQAKHYVKY
-442 NGYTK
+442 N
-447 PNKQKNIFEKE
+447 QE
-458 LNKILSGNKEIND
+458 LN
-471 KLKGLSE
+471 
-478 RDKAEYIDS
+478 AEMG
-487 LSKEVK
+487 KVPNVEVK
-493 QAAKQYSLQT
+493 
-503 ASTIKEIKK
+503 
-512 LEMELDKENQ
+512 D
-522 AVLEEADRQGKIV
+522 EA
-535 GDSLERI
+535 
-542 QKNGSSSRRSDTAR
+542 
-556 YSSSKANT
+556 
-564 NIESTIGEAQ
+564 
-574 KEIDKEKEKFSD
+574 
-586 SEKAVKEIEELK
+586 SEKAAKEIEELK
-598 AKWDTLASKDLKG
+598 TKWDTLASKDLKG
-611 KKKIYKRL
+611 KKEIYKRL
-619 VSLGEKNT
+619 MALGEKNLS
-627 AKYAN
+627 KYTN

-638 KELEKKPKKE
+638 KELEKKPRKE

-659 NYRKDLQNQQ
+659 NYRKDLQHQK
-669 IFADITGIK
+669 IFNDIVGTK
-678 ELEQLKSKL
+678 ELEQLKSKI
-687 STIQSYMKGAIEKGN
+687 STIQSYMRGAIEKGN
-702 KGLLEKLQQDF
+702 KELLNRLQQDF
-713 KETTFEIHKV
+713 KETTFEINNIKV
-723 NIQKGLDEI
+723 GEILDKYTKESEKNSEIKDATAKDKADLKNITQTIAELEKLDDE
-732 QKQLDTLDI
+732 QVSL
-741 KLESGKMDE
+741 KLEELKKNKDF
-750 QGYHKERV
+750 
-758 SLLDKVLE
+758 LDKKIRQE
-766 QFSENFMNLSDQDK
+766 EEEIRKKQEYNDK
-780 AELKE
+780 LNATINALN
-785 KIEAFKKEKTVS
+785 
-797 DEAIK
+797 
-802 QKEKETAAAKR
+802 TAANGFSQLASATGSK
-813 VTEGL
+813 TIGGFANIL
-818 DLLSSGF
+818 GSAASIGSAMKDWGGLSSITGMF
-825 NGIAAGISAANINN
+825 SASGSVSAGMASLGAAAGIAAAGI
-839 SQTMNGISGIFSSF
+839 GI
-853 GTVAKGLETLGG
+853 A
-865 FKSLGSIATT
+865 
-875 AASWGSSLATVGTIA
+875 ATVG
-890 SGVGAAIGVV
+890 
-900 GAIGSFIGRKGK
+900 SFLGRKGK

-927 AYKKQISAIQQLTQ
+927 AYKKQISALQQLTQ

-971 GGQRNFDLIHDS
+971 GGQRNFDLMHDS

-995 LEKGSKKYRSG
+995 LEKGSASYRRH

-1101 LESFSGMEFRTE
+1101 LESFAGMEFRTE

-1169 FLTAAKSYFEK
+1169 YLTAAKSYFEK

-1199 YMSEMFKTI
+1199 YMSEMFKSI

-1317 LVKAFSESALY
+1317 LVKDFSESALY
-1328 RGMIEK
+1328 QGMIEK

-1380 GNLAKEEK
+1380 SNLAKEEK

-1399 SNMEIN
+1399 SNMEIH

-1434 ASKKPVILG
+1434 ASKKPVVLG

>member
-45 SGSSDKLTDSLLNLS
+45 SGSSGKLTDSLLNLS

-306 SIDELKERYIELSEL
+306 SIDELYDRYVELSEAYMQGTGKPEDEEERL
-321 YLQGLN
+321 SIYEKLKAISPDIISGYNNEASACYELAKGLQKVNEQL
-327 TPESEKERLE
+327 KERIINE
-337 LYEKILALYPELF
+337 AQGKILTKGLEESLKIQGKITDIETKLSTKGA
-350 GKIDSEAEH
+350 KIDSKYRTTLSLHITNKELEKLSSLEAIKNSPYANDKNSFDKMAKEILKKH
-359 YGKVKT
+359 KFETSESNIKALEELSRGYGFVAMDLEKYNKQAKQISKNTIEETEKVK
-365 ALDSVIN
+365 
-372 ALKEKIILDA
+372 KELTIIIRNLEKESQLRNKNKSLQDTKSEVHKG
-382 KNAALEQGRIRT
+382 KNA
-394 EKLRNRI
+394 
-401 SEKQKEITEKGIK
+401 
-414 IEAKTGKNIAHLL
+414 
-427 LDEDIQ
+427 IQ
-433 KLHSAYAQE
+433 
-442 NGYTK
+442 
-447 PNKQKNIFEKE
+447 
-458 LNKILSGNKEIND
+458 
-471 KLKGLSE
+471 
-478 RDKAEYIDS
+478 
-487 LSKEVK
+487 SK
-493 QAAKQYSLQT
+493 
-503 ASTIKEIKK
+503 
-512 LEMELDKENQ
+512 ME
-522 AVLEEADRQGKIV
+522 
-535 GDSLERI
+535 
-542 QKNGSSSRRSDTAR
+542 
-556 YSSSKANT
+556 
-564 NIESTIGEAQ
+564 
-574 KEIDKEKEKFSD
+574 EIDKEKEKLDD
-586 SEKAVKEIEELK
+586 SKEKNMSRIKEIEENYV
-598 AKWDTLASKDLKG
+598 KG
-611 KKKIYKRL
+611 MYK
-619 VSLGEKNT
+619 
-627 AKYAN
+627 
-632 EINALE
+632 NALE
-638 KELEKKPKKE
+638 LKKIAAEYIGIGGDHKKAAEMQAEANEMLEQSKKKSKKQPNS
-648 KASREERYTYQ
+648 KEERYTYQ

-678 ELEQLKSKL
+678 ELEQLKSKI
-687 STIQSYMKGAIEKGN
+687 STIQSYMRGAIEKGN
-702 KGLLEKLQQDF
+702 KELLNRLQQDF
-713 KETTFEIHKV
+713 KETTFEINNIKV
-723 NIQKGLDEI
+723 GEILDKYTKESEKNSEIKDATAKDKADLKNITQTIAELEKLDDE
-732 QKQLDTLDI
+732 QVSL
-741 KLESGKMDE
+741 KLEELKKNKDF
-750 QGYHKERV
+750 
-758 SLLDKVLE
+758 LDKKIRQE
-766 QFSENFMNLSDQDK
+766 EEEIRKKQEYNDK
-780 AELKE
+780 LNATINALN
-785 KIEAFKKEKTVS
+785 
-797 DEAIK
+797 
-802 QKEKETAAAKR
+802 TAANGFSQLASATGSK
-813 VTEGL
+813 TIGGFANIL
-818 DLLSSGF
+818 GSAASIGSAMKDWGGLSSITGMF
-825 NGIAAGISAANINN
+825 SASGSVSAGMASLGAAAGIAAAGI
-839 SQTMNGISGIFSSF
+839 GI
-853 GTVAKGLETLGG
+853 A
-865 FKSLGSIATT
+865 
-875 AASWGSSLATVGTIA
+875 ATVG
-890 SGVGAAIGVV
+890 
-900 GAIGSFIGRKGK
+900 SFLGRKGK

-927 AYKKQISAIQQLTQ
+927 AYKKQISALQQLTQ

-971 GGQRNFDLIHDS
+971 GGQRNFDLMHDS

-1090 KEKADL
+1090 KEKNDL

-1101 LESFSGMEFRTE
+1101 LESFAGMEFRTE

-1155 RSNAIEGL
+1155 RNNAIEAL

-1434 ASKKPVILG
+1434 ASKKPVVLG

>member
-45 SGSSDKLTDSLLNLS
+45 SGSSGKLTDSLLNLS

-109 WAKTID
+109 WAKTMD

-294 TDYVFDFVTEKQ
+294 TDYVFDFVKEKQ

-337 LYEKILALYPELF
+337 LYNQILTLYPELF

-359 YGKVKT
+359 YLQLAG
-365 ALDSVIN
+365 ALDTVISK
-372 ALKEKIILDA
+372 LKEKTLAQFQSDRIAEHSKTLEKHATQIA
-382 KNAALEQGRIRT
+382 KYEMESDEEIAKIASKNKGFNPNTKFGKAQYQVIHDLHEESAKGDEKAA
-394 EKLRNRI
+394 EKLDKRLRGLTSAERAATIEFARHEVIRN
-401 SEKQKEITEKGIK
+401 QK
-414 IEAKTGKNIAHLL
+414 IEGYIG
-427 LDEDIQ
+427 DIQ
-433 KLHSAYAQE
+433 KLNDEFNKTMKYQTAQLETVLNVSSKTSYAQAKH
-442 NGYTK
+442 YSK
-447 PNKQKNIFEKE
+447 YYQE
-458 LNKILSGNKEIND
+458 LDIARGKIP
-471 KLKGLSE
+471 
-478 RDKAEYIDS
+478 KAE
-487 LSKEVK
+487 VK
-493 QAAKQYSLQT
+493 
-503 ASTIKEIKK
+503 
-512 LEMELDKENQ
+512 D
-522 AVLEEADRQGKIV
+522 EA
-535 GDSLERI
+535 
-542 QKNGSSSRRSDTAR
+542 
-556 YSSSKANT
+556 
-564 NIESTIGEAQ
+564 
-574 KEIDKEKEKFSD
+574 
-586 SEKAVKEIEELK
+586 SEKAAKEIEELK
-598 AKWDTLASKDLKG
+598 TKWDTLASKDLKG
-611 KKKIYKRL
+611 KKEIYQRL
-619 VSLGEKNT
+619 MALGEKNLS
-627 AKYAN
+627 KYTN

-638 KELEKKPKKE
+638 KELEKNSKKE
-648 KASREERYTYQ
+648 KAPKEDRYTYQ

-669 IFADITGIK
+669 IFADITGVK

-741 KLESGKMDE
+741 KLESGKIDE

-927 AYKKQISAIQQLTQ
+927 AYKKQISALQQLTQ

-971 GGQRNFDLIHDS
+971 GGQRNFDLMHDS

-1138 KEMAKNNQVLV
+1138 KDMAKNNQVLV

-1380 GNLAKEEK
+1380 GNLTKEEK

>member
-1 MAKKQLQTVIEMQ
+1 MIDNEVALSVGIEFDTETGDTEAKIKRVETCIGDIGKTSVKAGDEIAKFPKKVGVEAEKTLQ
-14 DKFSK
+14 K
-19 QLELFSEDLHKATD
+19 LEL
-33 ELKNFAKENEKS
+33 
-45 SGSSDKLTDSLLNLS
+45 LNQ
-60 NVAKTAG
+60 K
-67 IAYLGKKIFELGNFA
+67 
-82 VGAASKMDELGNVT
+82 
-96 SQVFGNSKREVED
+96 
-109 WAKTID
+109 
-115 DKIGRSIYQLQ
+115 
-126 NFASIYGS
+126 
-134 MFKGA
+134 
-139 GFDTSYFKNISKDLA
+139 ISK
-154 VFTADFSSFFN
+154 
-165 VTDDEAFTAI
+165 I
-175 KGALTGETE
+175 
-184 ALKRFGII
+184 
-192 LNDTVMAEY
+192 
-201 ALTQGIK
+201 
-208 ANWSELDTALKM
+208 
-220 QLRYNKL
+220 
-227 MEITTHIQ
+227 
-235 GDAERTVDGYANS
+235 RTVTQP
-248 LKKAEGLIDNIAT
+248 L
-261 SVGQKLI
+261 
-268 PGATRAVHMF
+268 
-278 NGIAEAIDN
+278 
-287 MLSKKDV
+287 
-294 TDYVFDFVTEKQ
+294 
-306 SIDELKERYIELSEL
+306 
-321 YLQGLN
+321 
-327 TPESEKERLE
+327 
-337 LYEKILALYPELF
+337 
-350 GKIDSEAEH
+350 
-359 YGKVKT
+359 
-365 ALDSVIN
+365 
-372 ALKEKIILDA
+372 
-382 KNAALEQGRIRT
+382 
-394 EKLRNRI
+394 
-401 SEKQKEITEKGIK
+401 
-414 IEAKTGKNIAHLL
+414 AKTGKYALVGLTGAATVAIKKYADFEAGILKVRTISKKSF
-427 LDEDIQ
+427 EDIESDVRNLAKRYGLSTAEVAEGNYQ
-433 KLHSAYAQE
+433 LVSSMGDVKESAQILDTTAKLSIAGFTDYASAMNGLVAVM
-442 NGYTK
+442 NGYKMEAKDAASVADILMTVQNRGVTTINELQGSLSEVTSVAYNANVGFK
-447 PNKQKNIFEKE
+447 DIAAAMATITSNKVGTAEAVT
-458 LNKILSGNKEIND
+458 G
-471 KLKGLSE
+471 LKGAILELMQDGS
-478 RDKAEYIDS
+478 
-487 LSKEVK
+487 
-493 QAAKQYSLQT
+493 QAAKHF
-503 ASTIKEIKK
+503 
-512 LEMELDKENQ
+512 
-522 AVLEEADRQGKIV
+522 
-535 GDSLERI
+535 
-542 QKNGSSSRRSDTAR
+542 QKAT
-556 YSSSKANT
+556 
-564 NIESTIGEAQ
+564 GEAF
-574 KEIDKEKEKFSD
+574 DKFMNNHSLVEAIQMLDEY
-586 SEKAVKEIEELK
+586 
-598 AKWDTLASKDLKG
+598 SKK
-611 KKKIYKRL
+611 
-619 VSLGEKNT
+619 
-627 AKYAN
+627 
-632 EINALE
+632 
-638 KELEKKPKKE
+638 
-648 KASREERYTYQ
+648 
-659 NYRKDLQNQQ
+659 
-669 IFADITGIK
+669 TGIS
-678 ELEQLKSKL
+678 LAN
-687 STIQSYMKGAIEKGN
+687 IFGN
-702 KGLLEKLQQDF
+702 VRAG
-713 KETTFEIHKV
+713 TA
-723 NIQKGLDEI
+723 
-732 QKQLDTLDI
+732 
-741 KLESGKMDE
+741 
-750 QGYHKERV
+750 
-758 SLLDKVLE
+758 
-766 QFSENFMNLSDQDK
+766 FMNLSGSNLKKFTEDLKAMSSATGTADK
-780 AELKE
+780 AMKELDKGAKRTFEKLKAQAHESALAIGKALVPQVKKLTEWLSKVNWE
-785 KIEAFKKEKTVS
+785 KIFSEQNVGRIVNTGKQIAIVAGALWGIDKALKSIQTVSTAIMTGKSFIAWLAGGSAGAVALITGSVVAGAAYTLKKVNDSMRDKRITESERRRQENLRAYNKKHYWGTNYNPNNSNDGFLSAPTGIYSKKEEKATSPVLASGYDKTDKKGSKSKADRDELQEFIKTYKKEMKDLPKFWDIIGLSKKEKLENYLDMFKSNLQRAIELGSESLTS
-797 DEAIK
+797 SFSKSFQDTKNKLNDMEAQNILKTFHSKSEKNAKETDSSKRLSKEIENTETAIQALRELDEDRYADAITNLEK
-802 QKEKETAAAKR
+802 QKDFYETNEKLQNEEIRKKQEYNDKLNATINALNTAANGFSQLASATGSK
-813 VTEGL
+813 TIGGFANIL
-818 DLLSSGF
+818 GSAASIGSAMKDWGGMSSIAGMF
-825 NGIAAGISAANINN
+825 SKAGSFSGGMASIGAAAGIAAAGIGIAA
-839 SQTMNGISGIFSSF
+839 T
-853 GTVAKGLETLGG
+853 
-865 FKSLGSIATT
+865 
-875 AASWGSSLATVGTIA
+875 
-890 SGVGAAIGVV
+890 
-900 GAIGSFIGRKGK
+900 IGSLIGRSGK
-912 KKAAKIDAENKENEE
+912 KKAAKIDARNKENEE
-927 AYKKQISAIQQLTQ
+927 AYKKQISALQQLTQ
-941 AIEKYSERI
+941 AIQQNSERI
-950 KTFADRVLV
+950 KSFADRMLTDVA
-959 DISKNPTLKYIA
+959 KNPTIRMIV
-971 GGQRNFDLIHDS
+971 GGERNFDLLHNS

-1073 EWKKQVHEFTK
+1073 EWKKQVHAFTK

-1380 GNLAKEEK
+1380 SNLAKEEK
-1388 KLGNAYYQDKA
+1388 RLGNAYYQDKA

>member
-45 SGSSDKLTDSLLNLS
+45 SGSSGKLTDSLLNLS

-109 WAKTID
+109 WAKTMD

-248 LKKAEGLIDNIAT
+248 LKKAQGLIDNIAT

-294 TDYVFDFVTEKQ
+294 TDYVFDFVKEKQ

-337 LYEKILALYPELF
+337 LYNQILTLYPELF

-359 YGKVKT
+359 YLQLAG
-365 ALDSVIN
+365 ALDTVISK
-372 ALKEKIILDA
+372 LKEKALTQLKADMSADHTKKLQAYASEAAKYQMESNEEVAKIASKTGGFNPNRRFSKLQYELVNELHEAAASGDEKASERLD
-382 KNAALEQGRIRT
+382 KHLYGLNRDQRAAAIEFARHQVIRD
-394 EKLRNRI
+394 K
-401 SEKQKEITEKGIK
+401 K
-414 IEAKTGKNIAHLL
+414 IEENIEKSRKLNDEFEKTMKNEMAQLEILL
-427 LDEDIQ
+427 NVSS
-433 KLHSAYAQE
+433 KTSYAQAKHYVKY
-442 NGYTK
+442 N
-447 PNKQKNIFEKE
+447 QE
-458 LNKILSGNKEIND
+458 LNAEMGKIP
-471 KLKGLSE
+471 
-478 RDKAEYIDS
+478 KAE
-487 LSKEVK
+487 VK
-493 QAAKQYSLQT
+493 
-503 ASTIKEIKK
+503 
-512 LEMELDKENQ
+512 D
-522 AVLEEADRQGKIV
+522 EA
-535 GDSLERI
+535 
-542 QKNGSSSRRSDTAR
+542 
-556 YSSSKANT
+556 
-564 NIESTIGEAQ
+564 
-574 KEIDKEKEKFSD
+574 F
-586 SEKAVKEIEELK
+586 EKAVKEIEELK

-611 KKKIYKRL
+611 KKEIYKRL
-619 VSLGEKNT
+619 MALGEKNLS
-627 AKYAN
+627 KYTN
-632 EINALE
+632 DINALE

-648 KASREERYTYQ
+648 KARKEERYTYQ
-659 NYRKDLQNQQ
+659 NYRKDLQNQK
-669 IFADITGIK
+669 IFNDIVGTK
-678 ELEQLKSKL
+678 ELEQLKSKI
-687 STIQSYMKGAIEKGN
+687 STIQSYMRGAIEKGN
-702 KGLLEKLQQDF
+702 KELLNRLQQDF
-713 KETTFEIHKV
+713 KETTFEVNNIKV
-723 NIQKGLDEI
+723 GEILDKYTKESEKNSEIKDTAAKDKADLKNITQTIEELE
-732 QKQLDTLDI
+732 
-741 KLESGKMDE
+741 KLEDKQAASKIEELEKD
-750 QGYHKERV
+750 KDF
-758 SLLDKVLE
+758 LDKKIRQEEEEIRKKQEYNDKLNATINALNTAANG
-766 QFSENFMNLSDQDK
+766 FSQLAS
-780 AELKE
+780 ATGS
-785 KIEAFKKEKTVS
+785 KTIGGFANILGS
-797 DEAIK
+797 AASIGSAWKSISAIK
-802 QKEKETAAAKR
+802 AG
-813 VTEGL
+813 TEAGG
-818 DLLSSGF
+818 LLSVAG
-825 NGIAAGISAANINN
+825 NYAAIAAAGI
-839 SQTMNGISGIFSSF
+839 G
-853 GTVAKGLETLGG
+853 
-865 FKSLGSIATT
+865 IATT
-875 AASWGSSLATVGTIA
+875 VGSIIGSS
-890 SGVGAAIGVV
+890 
-900 GAIGSFIGRKGK
+900 GK
-912 KKAAKIDAENKENEE
+912 KKKAKIDAQNKENEE
-927 AYKKQISAIQQLTQ
+927 TYKKQISALQQLTQ

-950 KTFADRVLV
+950 RTFADRVLV

-971 GGQRNFDLIHDS
+971 GGQRNFDLMHDS
-983 MISGKHFADITA
+983 MVSGKHFADITA

-1006 FRKKRKSTYTKVDI
+1006 FRKKRKDTYTKVDI

-1040 DEEMRQLDKVLDKVN
+1040 DAEMKQLDKVLDKVN
-1055 HETLRRATGRNL
+1055 HEALRRATGRNL

-1073 EWKKQVHEFTK
+1073 EWKKQVHEFAK

-1096 FRGST
+1096 FLGAT
-1101 LESFSGMEFRTE
+1101 LESFAGMEFRTE

-1155 RSNAIEGL
+1155 RNNAIDGFVN
-1163 ATGNGG
+1163 GNGG
-1169 FLTAAKSYFEK
+1169 FLTASKSYFEK

-1208 SDKLLD
+1208 SDKLVD

-1224 NLLSDF
+1224 NLLSEF
-1230 DFAKFKNLELSEKE
+1230 DFTKFKNLELSEKE
-1244 IKKSLDTIK
+1244 AKKSLDAIK
-1253 RQLLDSGVDLSI
+1253 RQMLDSGVDLSL

-1287 AAMSAGLET
+1287 AAMSAGLES

-1328 RGMIEK
+1328 QGMIEK

-1346 KAGNFKE
+1346 KAGSFQE

-1368 MEANGFGGFDAI
+1368 MEANGFGGFDDI
-1380 GNLAKEEK
+1380 SNLVKEEN

-1399 SNMEIN
+1399 SNMEIH
-1405 VTNHFHDI
+1405 VTNNFHDI

-1434 ASKKPVILG
+1434 ASKKPAVLG

>member
-96 SQVFGNSKREVED
+96 SQVFGNSKREIED
-109 WAKTID
+109 WAKTMD

-208 ANWSELDTALKM
+208 ANWAELDTALKM

-227 MEITTHIQ
+227 MEITAHIQ

-294 TDYVFDFVTEKQ
+294 TDYVFDFVKEKQ

-337 LYEKILALYPELF
+337 LYNQILTLYPELF

-359 YGKVKT
+359 YLQLAG
-365 ALDSVIN
+365 ALDTVISK
-372 ALKEKIILDA
+372 LKEKTLAQFQSDRIAEHSKTLEKHATQIA
-382 KNAALEQGRIRT
+382 KYEMESDEEIAKIASKNKGFNPNTKFGKAQYQVIHDLHEESAKGDEKAA
-394 EKLRNRI
+394 EKLDKRLRGLTSAERAATIEFARHEVIRN
-401 SEKQKEITEKGIK
+401 QK
-414 IEAKTGKNIAHLL
+414 IEGYIG
-427 LDEDIQ
+427 DIQ
-433 KLHSAYAQE
+433 KLNDEFNKTMKYQTAQLETVLNVSSKTSYAQAKH
-442 NGYTK
+442 YSK
-447 PNKQKNIFEKE
+447 YYQE
-458 LNKILSGNKEIND
+458 LDIARGKIP
-471 KLKGLSE
+471 
-478 RDKAEYIDS
+478 KAE
-487 LSKEVK
+487 VK
-493 QAAKQYSLQT
+493 
-503 ASTIKEIKK
+503 
-512 LEMELDKENQ
+512 D
-522 AVLEEADRQGKIV
+522 EA
-535 GDSLERI
+535 
-542 QKNGSSSRRSDTAR
+542 
-556 YSSSKANT
+556 
-564 NIESTIGEAQ
+564 
-574 KEIDKEKEKFSD
+574 
-586 SEKAVKEIEELK
+586 SEKAAKEIEELK
-598 AKWDTLASKDLKG
+598 TKWDTLASKDLKG
-611 KKKIYKRL
+611 KKEIYQRL
-619 VSLGEKNT
+619 MALGEKNLS
-627 AKYAN
+627 KYTN

-638 KELEKKPKKE
+638 KELEKNSKKE
-648 KASREERYTYQ
+648 KAPKEDRYTYQ

-669 IFADITGIK
+669 IFADITGVK

-741 KLESGKMDE
+741 KLESGKIDE

-927 AYKKQISAIQQLTQ
+927 AYKKQISALQQLTQ

-971 GGQRNFDLIHDS
+971 GGQRNFDLMHDS

-1138 KEMAKNNQVLV
+1138 KDMAKNNQVLV

-1380 GNLAKEEK
+1380 GNLTKEEK
-1388 KLGNAYYQDKA
+1388 KLENAYYQDKA

>member
-96 SQVFGNSKREVED
+96 SQVFGNSKREIED
-109 WAKTID
+109 WAKTMD

-208 ANWSELDTALKM
+208 ANWAELDTALKM

-227 MEITTHIQ
+227 MEITAHIQ

-294 TDYVFDFVTEKQ
+294 TDYVFDFVKEKQ

-337 LYEKILALYPELF
+337 LYNQILTLYPELF

-359 YGKVKT
+359 YLQLAG
-365 ALDSVIN
+365 ALDTVISK
-372 ALKEKIILDA
+372 LKEKTLAQFQSDRIAEHSKTLEKHATQIA
-382 KNAALEQGRIRT
+382 KYEMESDEEIAKIASKNKGFNPNTKFGKAQYQVIHDLHEESAKGDEKAA
-394 EKLRNRI
+394 EKLDKRLRGLTSAERAATIEFARHEVIRN
-401 SEKQKEITEKGIK
+401 QK
-414 IEAKTGKNIAHLL
+414 IEGYIG
-427 LDEDIQ
+427 DIQ
-433 KLHSAYAQE
+433 KLNDEFNKTMKYQTAQLETVLNVSSKTSYAQAKH
-442 NGYTK
+442 YSK
-447 PNKQKNIFEKE
+447 YYQE
-458 LNKILSGNKEIND
+458 LDIARGKIP
-471 KLKGLSE
+471 
-478 RDKAEYIDS
+478 KAE
-487 LSKEVK
+487 VK
-493 QAAKQYSLQT
+493 
-503 ASTIKEIKK
+503 
-512 LEMELDKENQ
+512 D
-522 AVLEEADRQGKIV
+522 EA
-535 GDSLERI
+535 
-542 QKNGSSSRRSDTAR
+542 
-556 YSSSKANT
+556 
-564 NIESTIGEAQ
+564 
-574 KEIDKEKEKFSD
+574 
-586 SEKAVKEIEELK
+586 SEKAAKEIEELK
-598 AKWDTLASKDLKG
+598 TKWDTLASKDLKG
-611 KKKIYKRL
+611 KKEIYQRL
-619 VSLGEKNT
+619 MALGEKNLS
-627 AKYAN
+627 KYTN

-638 KELEKKPKKE
+638 KELEKNSKKE
-648 KASREERYTYQ
+648 KAPKEDRYTYQ

-669 IFADITGIK
+669 IFADITGVK

-741 KLESGKMDE
+741 KLESGKIDE

-927 AYKKQISAIQQLTQ
+927 AYKKQISALQQLTQ

-971 GGQRNFDLIHDS
+971 GGQRNFDLMHDS

-1138 KEMAKNNQVLV
+1138 KDMAKNNQVLV

-1380 GNLAKEEK
+1380 GNLTKEEK

>member
-96 SQVFGNSKREVED
+96 SQVFGNSKREIED
-109 WAKTID
+109 WAKTMD

-208 ANWSELDTALKM
+208 ANWAELDTALKM

-294 TDYVFDFVTEKQ
+294 TDYVFDFVKEKQ

-337 LYEKILALYPELF
+337 LYNQILTLYPELF

-359 YGKVKT
+359 YLQLAG
-365 ALDSVIN
+365 ALDTVISK
-372 ALKEKIILDA
+372 LKEKTLAQFQSDRIAEHSKTLEKHATQIA
-382 KNAALEQGRIRT
+382 KYEMESDEEIAKIASKNKGFNPNTKFGKAQYQVIHDLHEESAKGDEKAA
-394 EKLRNRI
+394 EKLDKRLRGLTSAERAATIEFARHEVIRN
-401 SEKQKEITEKGIK
+401 QK
-414 IEAKTGKNIAHLL
+414 IEGYIG
-427 LDEDIQ
+427 DIQ
-433 KLHSAYAQE
+433 KLNDEFNKTMKYQTAQLETVLNVSSKTSYAQAKH
-442 NGYTK
+442 YSK
-447 PNKQKNIFEKE
+447 YYQE
-458 LNKILSGNKEIND
+458 LDIARGKIP
-471 KLKGLSE
+471 
-478 RDKAEYIDS
+478 KAE
-487 LSKEVK
+487 VK
-493 QAAKQYSLQT
+493 
-503 ASTIKEIKK
+503 
-512 LEMELDKENQ
+512 D
-522 AVLEEADRQGKIV
+522 EA
-535 GDSLERI
+535 
-542 QKNGSSSRRSDTAR
+542 
-556 YSSSKANT
+556 
-564 NIESTIGEAQ
+564 
-574 KEIDKEKEKFSD
+574 
-586 SEKAVKEIEELK
+586 SEKAAKEIEELK
-598 AKWDTLASKDLKG
+598 TKWDTLASKDLKG
-611 KKKIYKRL
+611 KKEIYQRL
-619 VSLGEKNT
+619 MALGEKNLS
-627 AKYAN
+627 KYTN

-638 KELEKKPKKE
+638 KELEKNSKKE
-648 KASREERYTYQ
+648 KAPKEDRYTYQ

-669 IFADITGIK
+669 IFADITGVK

-741 KLESGKMDE
+741 KLESGKIDE

-927 AYKKQISAIQQLTQ
+927 AYKKQISALQQLTQ

-971 GGQRNFDLIHDS
+971 GGQRNFDLMHDS
-983 MISGKHFADITA
+983 MISGKHFADIA
-995 LEKGSKKYRSG
+995 AIEKGSASYRRH

-1101 LESFSGMEFRTE
+1101 LESFAGMEFRTE

-1169 FLTAAKSYFEK
+1169 YLTAAKSYFEK

-1244 IKKSLDTIK
+1244 IKKSLDAIK

-1287 AAMSAGLET
+1287 AAMSAGLES

-1434 ASKKPVILG
+1434 AFKKPVILG

>member
-184 ALKRFGII
+184 VLKRFGII

-294 TDYVFDFVTEKQ
+294 TDYVFDFVKEKQ

-337 LYEKILALYPELF
+337 LYNQILTLYPELF

-359 YGKVKT
+359 YLQLAG
-365 ALDSVIN
+365 ALDTVISK
-372 ALKEKIILDA
+372 LKEKALTQLKADMSADHTKKLQAYASEAAKYQMESNEEVAKIASKTGGFNPNRRFSKLQYELVNELHEAAASGDEKASERLD
-382 KNAALEQGRIRT
+382 KHLYGLNRDQRAAAIEFARHQVIRD
-394 EKLRNRI
+394 K
-401 SEKQKEITEKGIK
+401 K
-414 IEAKTGKNIAHLL
+414 IEENIEKSRKLNDEFEKTMKNEMAQLEILL
-427 LDEDIQ
+427 NVSS
-433 KLHSAYAQE
+433 KTSYAQAKHYVKY
-442 NGYTK
+442 N
-447 PNKQKNIFEKE
+447 QE
-458 LNKILSGNKEIND
+458 LN
-471 KLKGLSE
+471 
-478 RDKAEYIDS
+478 AEMG
-487 LSKEVK
+487 KVPNVEVK
-493 QAAKQYSLQT
+493 
-503 ASTIKEIKK
+503 
-512 LEMELDKENQ
+512 D
-522 AVLEEADRQGKIV
+522 EA
-535 GDSLERI
+535 
-542 QKNGSSSRRSDTAR
+542 
-556 YSSSKANT
+556 
-564 NIESTIGEAQ
+564 
-574 KEIDKEKEKFSD
+574 
-586 SEKAVKEIEELK
+586 SEKAAKEIEELK
-598 AKWDTLASKDLKG
+598 TKWDTLASKDLKG
-611 KKKIYKRL
+611 KKEIYKRL
-619 VSLGEKNT
+619 MALGEKNLS
-627 AKYAN
+627 KYTN

-638 KELEKKPKKE
+638 KELEKKHRKE

-659 NYRKDLQNQQ
+659 NYRKDLQNQK
-669 IFADITGIK
+669 IFNDIVGTK
-678 ELEQLKSKL
+678 ELEQLKSKI
-687 STIQSYMKGAIEKGN
+687 STIQSYMRGAIEKGN
-702 KGLLEKLQQDF
+702 KELLNRLQQDF
-713 KETTFEIHKV
+713 KETTFEINNIKV
-723 NIQKGLDEI
+723 GEIIDKYTKESEKNSEIKDTTAKDKADLKNITQTIAELEKLDDE
-732 QKQLDTLDI
+732 QASL
-741 KLESGKMDE
+741 KLEELKKNKDF
-750 QGYHKERV
+750 
-758 SLLDKVLE
+758 LDKKIRQE
-766 QFSENFMNLSDQDK
+766 EEEIRKKQEYNDK
-780 AELKE
+780 LNVTINALN
-785 KIEAFKKEKTVS
+785 
-797 DEAIK
+797 
-802 QKEKETAAAKR
+802 TAANGFSQLASATGSK
-813 VTEGL
+813 TIGGFANIL
-818 DLLSSGF
+818 GSAASIGSAMKDWGGLSSITGMF
-825 NGIAAGISAANINN
+825 SASGSVSAGMASLGAAAGIAAAGI
-839 SQTMNGISGIFSSF
+839 GI
-853 GTVAKGLETLGG
+853 A
-865 FKSLGSIATT
+865 
-875 AASWGSSLATVGTIA
+875 ATVG
-890 SGVGAAIGVV
+890 
-900 GAIGSFIGRKGK
+900 SFLGRKGK

-1113 KELIKEYTEQF
+1113 KELIKEYTKQF

-1169 FLTAAKSYFEK
+1169 YLTAAKSYFEK

-1199 YMSEMFKTI
+1199 YMSEMFKSI

-1328 RGMIEK
+1328 QGMIEK

-1380 GNLAKEEK
+1380 SNLAKEEK

-1399 SNMEIN
+1399 SNMEIH

-1434 ASKKPVILG
+1434 ASKKPVVLG

>member
-45 SGSSDKLTDSLLNLS
+45 SGSSGKLTDSLLNLS

-109 WAKTID
+109 WAKTMD

-294 TDYVFDFVTEKQ
+294 TDYVFDFVKEKQ
-306 SIDELKERYIELSEL
+306 SIDELYDRYVELSEAYMQGTGKPEDEEERL
-321 YLQGLN
+321 SIYEKLKAISPDIISGYNNEASACYELAKGLQKVNEQL
-327 TPESEKERLE
+327 KERIINE
-337 LYEKILALYPELF
+337 AQGKILTKGLEESLKIQGKITDIETKLSTKGA
-350 GKIDSEAEH
+350 KIDSKYRTTLSLHITNKELEKLSSLEAIKNSPYANDKNSFDKAAKEILKKH
-359 YGKVKT
+359 KFEPSESNIKALEELSRGYGFVAMDLEKYNRQAKQISKNTIEETEKVK
-365 ALDSVIN
+365 
-372 ALKEKIILDA
+372 KELTIIIGNLEKESQLRNKNKSLQDTKSEVHKG
-382 KNAALEQGRIRT
+382 KNA
-394 EKLRNRI
+394 
-401 SEKQKEITEKGIK
+401 
-414 IEAKTGKNIAHLL
+414 
-427 LDEDIQ
+427 IQ
-433 KLHSAYAQE
+433 
-442 NGYTK
+442 
-447 PNKQKNIFEKE
+447 
-458 LNKILSGNKEIND
+458 
-471 KLKGLSE
+471 
-478 RDKAEYIDS
+478 
-487 LSKEVK
+487 SK
-493 QAAKQYSLQT
+493 
-503 ASTIKEIKK
+503 
-512 LEMELDKENQ
+512 ME
-522 AVLEEADRQGKIV
+522 
-535 GDSLERI
+535 
-542 QKNGSSSRRSDTAR
+542 
-556 YSSSKANT
+556 
-564 NIESTIGEAQ
+564 
-574 KEIDKEKEKFSD
+574 EIDKEKEKLDD
-586 SEKAVKEIEELK
+586 SKEKNMSRIKEIEE
-598 AKWDTLASKDLKG
+598 TYVKG
-611 KKKIYKRL
+611 MYK
-619 VSLGEKNT
+619 
-627 AKYAN
+627 
-632 EINALE
+632 NALE
-638 KELEKKPKKE
+638 LKKIAAEYIGIGGDHKKAAEMQAKANEMLEQSKKKSKKQHDS
-648 KASREERYTYQ
+648 KEERYTYQ
-659 NYRKDLQNQQ
+659 NYRKDLQNQK
-669 IFADITGIK
+669 IFNDIVGTK
-678 ELEQLKSKL
+678 ELEQLKSKI
-687 STIQSYMKGAIEKGN
+687 STIQSYMRGAIEKGN
-702 KGLLEKLQQDF
+702 KELLNRLQQDF
-713 KETTFEIHKV
+713 KETTFEINNIKV
-723 NIQKGLDEI
+723 GEIIDKYTKESEKNSEIKDTTAKDKADLKNITQTIAELEKLDDE
-732 QKQLDTLDI
+732 QASL
-741 KLESGKMDE
+741 KLEELKKNKDF
-750 QGYHKERV
+750 
-758 SLLDKVLE
+758 LDKKIRQE
-766 QFSENFMNLSDQDK
+766 EEEIRKKQEYNDK
-780 AELKE
+780 LNVTINALN
-785 KIEAFKKEKTVS
+785 
-797 DEAIK
+797 
-802 QKEKETAAAKR
+802 TAANGFSQLASATGSK
-813 VTEGL
+813 TIGGFANIL
-818 DLLSSGF
+818 GSAASIGSAMKDWGGLSSITGMF
-825 NGIAAGISAANINN
+825 SASGSVSAGMASLGAAAGIAAAGI
-839 SQTMNGISGIFSSF
+839 GI
-853 GTVAKGLETLGG
+853 A
-865 FKSLGSIATT
+865 
-875 AASWGSSLATVGTIA
+875 ATVG
-890 SGVGAAIGVV
+890 
-900 GAIGSFIGRKGK
+900 SFLGRKGK

-1040 DEEMRQLDKVLDKVN
+1040 DAEMKQLDKVLDKVN

-1073 EWKKQVHEFTK
+1073 EWKKQVHAFTK

-1188 AYDVAFSDIDS
+1188 AYDVTFSDIDS

-1328 RGMIEK
+1328 QGMIEK

-1380 GNLAKEEK
+1380 SNLAKEEK

-1399 SNMEIN
+1399 SNMEIH

-1434 ASKKPVILG
+1434 ASKKPVVLG

>member
-96 SQVFGNSKREVED
+96 SQVFGNSKREIED
-109 WAKTID
+109 WAKTMD

-208 ANWSELDTALKM
+208 ANWAELDTALKM

-294 TDYVFDFVTEKQ
+294 TDYVFDFVKEKQ

-337 LYEKILALYPELF
+337 LYNQILTLYPELF

-359 YGKVKT
+359 YLQLAG
-365 ALDSVIN
+365 ALDTVISK
-372 ALKEKIILDA
+372 LKEKTLAQFQSDRIAEHSKTLEKHATQIA
-382 KNAALEQGRIRT
+382 KYEMESDEEIAKIASKNKGFNPNTKFGKAQYQVIHDLHEESAKGDEKAA
-394 EKLRNRI
+394 EKLDKRLRGLTSAERAATIEFARHEVIRN
-401 SEKQKEITEKGIK
+401 QK
-414 IEAKTGKNIAHLL
+414 IEGYIG
-427 LDEDIQ
+427 DIQ
-433 KLHSAYAQE
+433 KLNDEFNKTMKYQTAQLETVLNVSSKTSYAQAKH
-442 NGYTK
+442 YSK
-447 PNKQKNIFEKE
+447 YYQE
-458 LNKILSGNKEIND
+458 LDIARGKIP
-471 KLKGLSE
+471 
-478 RDKAEYIDS
+478 KAE
-487 LSKEVK
+487 VK
-493 QAAKQYSLQT
+493 
-503 ASTIKEIKK
+503 
-512 LEMELDKENQ
+512 D
-522 AVLEEADRQGKIV
+522 EA
-535 GDSLERI
+535 
-542 QKNGSSSRRSDTAR
+542 
-556 YSSSKANT
+556 
-564 NIESTIGEAQ
+564 
-574 KEIDKEKEKFSD
+574 
-586 SEKAVKEIEELK
+586 SEKAAKEIEELK
-598 AKWDTLASKDLKG
+598 TKWDTLASKDLKG
-611 KKKIYKRL
+611 KKEIYQRL
-619 VSLGEKNT
+619 MALGEKNLS
-627 AKYAN
+627 KYTN

-638 KELEKKPKKE
+638 KELEKNSKKE
-648 KASREERYTYQ
+648 KAPKEDRYTYQ

-669 IFADITGIK
+669 IFADITGVK

-723 NIQKGLDEI
+723 NIKKGLDEI

-927 AYKKQISAIQQLTQ
+927 AYKKQISALQQLTQ

-983 MISGKHFADITA
+983 MISGKHFADIA
-995 LEKGSKKYRSG
+995 AIEKGSASYRRH

-1026 KYLGFDKTELDAFT
+1026 RYLGFDKTELDAFT
-1040 DEEMRQLDKVLDKVN
+1040 DAEMKQLDKVLDKVN

-1101 LESFSGMEFRTE
+1101 LESFAGMEFRTE

-1169 FLTAAKSYFEK
+1169 YLTAAKSYFEK

-1199 YMSEMFKTI
+1199 YMSEMFKSI

-1328 RGMIEK
+1328 QGMIEK

-1346 KAGNFKE
+1346 KAGSFQE

-1399 SNMEIN
+1399 SNVEISVVN
-1405 VTNHFHDI
+1405 NFYRE
-1413 VYGVQDLES
+1413 VYGLEDLQG
-1422 KINKA
+1422 IITDQAQKA
-1427 VTDGLEL
+1427 IEL
-1434 ASKKPVILG
+1434 WQNRPRGDK
-1443 G
+1443 